1 MQPSL
6 LRPLLLLLPLGEA
19 LPASAWTEALAPERI
34 ASPFVELLLRAPAGK
49 MTGVAVSLLLL
60 SFAGMAK
67 TMLAWASMLTWWE
80 EVADGGGGDGMSGR
94 RFLPLFLKYC
104 CVAFSKVKILFFS
117 LAFFHLL
124 KIKKERKE
132 KEEKKKEDTQQA
144 STSHVRTSSHLYQMI
159 PSSPRYKKERIII
172 NHY

>member
-34 ASPFVELLLRAPAGK
+34 ASPFVGLLLRAPAGK

-124 KIKKERKE
+124 MIKKKEKRKKKKERRHSRLQPL
-132 KEEKKKEDTQQA
+132 THA
-144 STSHVRTSSHLYQMI
+144 HHPTST
-159 PSSPRYKKERIII
+159 K
-172 NHY
+172 